1 MKYAK
6 TVLAAAVLM
15 TAPSLAMAECS
26 WMKDTQ
32 SAQISCAPGTSL
44 DETTGTCVTITS

>member
-15 TAPSLAMAECS
+15 AAPGLAMAECS
-26 WMKDTQ
+26 WMKTQ
-32 SAQISCAPGTSL
+32 TAQISCAPGTSL
-44 DETTGTCVTITS
+44 DEATGTCVTVTG